1 MREENSKGG
10 GGNRQQVTVKD
21 AKGNKLEVFEEQ
33 QGACVTRPLVN
44 EEECGR
50 RRDWKF
56 RASKVM
62 LDIKG
67 LGENSKG

>member
-1 MREENSKGG
+1 MREENSKP
-10 GGNRQQVTVKD
+10 GNRQQITVKD

-33 QGACVTRPLVN
+33 QGACVTGALVN

-50 RRDWKF
+50 RRDWKV
-56 RASKVM
+56 RPSKVM

-67 LGENSKG
+67 LGESCMG